1 MPDRLLRTWG
11 SIMSTFLRGF
21 DGLWARPVEDYRKAV
36 KGYLIVVD
44 TNVLLELYRFTP
56 QARHELLDVLDQLGQ
71 RLWIPHHV
79 VKEYHRRRFDAV
91 REHLNLYTSV
101 PENLK
106 SLRTKA
112 LQEVQNL
119 ANRCSMSDADK
130 DLLTAPINEAFEQV
144 SNEIRR
150 HSEAFDLSLA
160 KVVRGDPVLSTLA
173 RVLDGKTGEPFPD
186 EEETLLIASFQ
197 ERAAEQIP
205 PGYRD
210 AGKPENAHGDFFVWE
225 QLMREAKKRQTPV
238 LLVTNDVKPDWVQKE
253 EGFVVGA
260 RPELLKE
267 FRERCDRD
275 FLMTQLPHFLSMAK
289 EVLGAAVSQ
298 STMQQAENVRLTD
311 VNSPLLVT
319 LPNHLYET
327 VFHALVEEFDEAMK
341 HPYSRMSDEDR
352 RAHETTEKILRSMA
366 KTRRKR
372 GTDGDITFSIPADC
386 FPYFSGYLMSYQ
398 NSPSAEENSVVE
410 HGGNQSEYRAL
421 INELASLRELLEMA
435 RAERAVTQHRA
446 MELERAVREADV
458 NESADRA
465 RLTEEAEE
473 AKRKL
478 ASSMHEMYDLELQI
492 AAISEK
498 LGDPDTSA

>member
-1 MPDRLLRTWG
+1 
-11 SIMSTFLRGF
+11 MSTFLRGF
-21 DGLWARPVEDYRKAV
+21 DGLWARPNEDYRDAV
-36 KGYLIVVD
+36 KSYLIAVD

-56 QARHELLDVLDQLGQ
+56 QARHELLDILDQLGQ
-71 RLWIPHHV
+71 RLWVPHQV

-106 SLRTKA
+106 TLRNKA

-119 ANRCSMSDADK
+119 ANRCSMSDTDK
-130 DLLTAPINEAFEQV
+130 QLLTAPINEAFEKV

-150 HSEAFDLSLA
+150 HSDAFDLSLA
-160 KVVRGDPVLSTLA
+160 KVVRGDPILSTLA
-173 RVLDGKTGEPFPD
+173 RVLDEKTGEPFPD
-186 EEETLLIASFQ
+186 EEETSLISTFQ
-197 ERAAEQIP
+197 ERAAEQVP

-225 QLMREAKKRQTPV
+225 QLLREAKKRQTPV

-253 EGFVVGA
+253 AGFVVGA

-298 STMQQAENVRLTD
+298 STMQQAENVHLINASETF
-311 VNSPLLVT
+311 LVT
-319 LPNHLYET
+319 LPSHLYATIYNRLADDFEET
-327 VFHALVEEFDEAMK
+327 LKIPDSRISEEDKEA
-341 HPYSRMSDEDR
+341 HDR
-352 RAHETTEKILRSMA
+352 TERILRAMSRS
-366 KTRRKR
+366 RRGR
-372 GTDGDITFSIPADC
+372 QDGDTTFSIPVDC
-386 FPYFSGYLMSYQ
+386 FPYFNGYLTAYQ
-398 NSPSAEENSVVE
+398 SSHNTEDNLTVE
-410 HGGNQSEYRAL
+410 HVGKRSEYRLL

-435 RAERAVTQHRA
+435 RMERADAQSKAVAIEQ
-446 MELERAVREADV
+446 AVREADTNASIDV
-458 NESADRA
+458 RDRLA
-465 RLTEEAEE
+465 REAEE
-473 AKRKL
+473 TRRRL
-478 ASSMHEMYDLELQI
+478 DLTMHEVHDLEAQI

-498 LGDPDTSA
+498 IDDPGAST